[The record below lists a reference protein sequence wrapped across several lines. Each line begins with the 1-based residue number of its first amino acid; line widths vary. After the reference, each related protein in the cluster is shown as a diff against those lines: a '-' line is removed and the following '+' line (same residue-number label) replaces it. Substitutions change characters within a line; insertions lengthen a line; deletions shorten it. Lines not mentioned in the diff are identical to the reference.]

1 MSAAEA
7 ANYRV
12 FRVIKRLTGWY
23 AGQYRQADLLK
34 EKDVDIYG
42 KVVGLNYYESIY
54 SPMATASFVME
65 DTGGTVGDFKDDFA
79 GTLKDGLPVEGFE
92 EVIFK
97 VTTGNSGSLDW
108 RDKDKRFVITGSP
121 FNIDKPQRQSAY
133 YPMVSINAITST
145 NKPVKRTYEGKISD
159 VVKQI
164 LKDSKLPF
172 SDSNIHE
179 TENSIKLVGKNEN
192 PLDTILKLCPKSIPV
207 SGDPGY
213 FFFENEE
220 GFNFKS
226 IHDMINE
233 GISSF
238 TGEDGFNT
246 YESGHA
252 ENAIE
257 SRPNS
262 YARRHTYVYKMG
274 VSPDLSKDTNDYLV
288 LAPPTVRR
296 DQDVMNAIKMGQFNV
311 RICTRNIITGEV
323 TEEIVNLYNNST
335 DSRTTTLG
343 DEVIDD
349 PNNLQT
355 SDGENSENYCKTY
368 TFVVA
373 GGEDDDDGVSTDVI
387 NPAFKYL
394 PKAMMRYSLLHA
406 QLVNIIVPHN
416 GDLNVGEVIRLNIE
430 NITADN
436 KVEKEFNEHRSGYY
450 LILHMCHAF
459 TTSNSFTSLTLA
471 RDEYGVARKL

>member
-1 MSAAEA
+1 
-7 ANYRV
+7 
-12 FRVIKRLTGWY
+12 
-23 AGQYRQADLLK
+23 
-34 EKDVDIYG
+34 
-42 KVVGLNYYESIY
+42 
-54 SPMATASFVME
+54 
-65 DTGGTVGDFKDDFA
+65 
-79 GTLKDGLPVEGFE
+79 
-92 EVIFK
+92 
-97 VTTGNSGSLDW
+97 
-108 RDKDKRFVITGSP
+108 
-121 FNIDKPQRQSAY
+121 
-133 YPMVSINAITST
+133 MVSINAITST

-159 VVKQI
+159 VVKKI
-164 LKDSKLPF
+164 LKDADLPF
-172 SDSNIHE
+172 LGSNIHE

-233 GISSF
+233 GLSNF
-238 TGEDGFNT
+238 
-246 YESGHA
+246 
-252 ENAIE
+252 E
-257 SRPNS
+257 SRTGRDA
-262 YARRHTYVYKMG
+262 YGALHTYVYKMG
-274 VSPDLSKDTNDYLV
+274 VSPDLTKNTNDYLV

-311 RICTRNIITGEV
+311 RICTRNIITGDV

-335 DSRTTTLG
+335 DNKTTTLG
-343 DEVIDD
+343 NEVTDD

-355 SDGENSENYCKTY
+355 SDGDNKENYCKTY

-373 GGEDDDDGVSTDVI
+373 GGEDDVVGISTDVI

-416 GDLNVGEVIRLNIE
+416 GNLNVGEVIKLNIE

>member
-1 MSAAEA
+1 MSAAGA
-7 ANYRV
+7 ANYKV
-12 FRVIKRLTGWY
+12 FKILKRLKKNGFRERFEE
-23 AGQYRQADLLK
+23 ANILK
-34 EKDVDIYG
+34 ETDIYG

-92 EVIFK
+92 EVLFK
-97 VTTGNSGSLDW
+97 VTSPARNGELDW
-108 RDKDKRFVITGSP
+108 RDRDKRFVITGSP

-145 NKPVKRTYEGKISD
+145 NKPVNKTYEGKISD
-159 VVKQI
+159 VVKKI
-164 LKDSKLPF
+164 LKDAKLPF
-172 SDSNIHE
+172 LGSNIHE

-233 GISSF
+233 GLSNFESK
-238 TGEDGFNT
+238 TGMD
-246 YESGHA
+246 
-252 ENAIE
+252 
-257 SRPNS
+257 S
-262 YARRHTYVYKMG
+262 YGKRHTYVYKMG
-274 VSPDLSKDTNDYLV
+274 VTPDLTKNTNDYLV

-311 RICTRNIITGEV
+311 RICTRNLITGEV

-335 DSRTTTLG
+335 DEKTITLG
-343 DEVIDD
+343 NEVTDD

-355 SDGENSENYCKTY
+355 SDGDNKENYCKTY
-368 TFVVA
+368 TFVIA
-373 GGEDDDDGVSTDVI
+373 GGEDDVVGISTDVI

-416 GDLNVGEVIRLNIE
+416 GDLNVGEVIKLNIE

-436 KVEKEFNEHRSGYY
+436 KIEKEFNEHRSGYY

-459 TTSNSFTSLTLA
+459 TTSNSYTSLTLA
-471 RDEYGVARKL
+471 RDEYGVARRL

>member
-1 MSAAEA
+1 MSAAGA
-7 ANYRV
+7 ANYKV
-12 FRVIKRLTGWY
+12 FKILKRLKKNGFRERFEE
-23 AGQYRQADLLK
+23 ANILK
-34 EKDVDIYG
+34 ETDIYG

-92 EVIFK
+92 EVLFK
-97 VTTGNSGSLDW
+97 VTSPARNGELDW
-108 RDKDKRFVITGSP
+108 RDRDKRFVITGSP

-145 NKPVKRTYEGKISD
+145 NKPVNKTYEGKISD
-159 VVKQI
+159 VVKKI
-164 LKDSKLPF
+164 LKDAKLPF
-172 SDSNIHE
+172 LGSNIHE

-233 GISSF
+233 GLSNFESK
-238 TGEDGFNT
+238 TGMD
-246 YESGHA
+246 
-252 ENAIE
+252 
-257 SRPNS
+257 S
-262 YARRHTYVYKMG
+262 YGKRHTYVYKMG
-274 VSPDLSKDTNDYLV
+274 VTPDLTKNTNDYLV

-311 RICTRNIITGEV
+311 RICTRNLITGEV

-335 DSRTTTLG
+335 DNKTTTLG
-343 DEVIDD
+343 NEVTDD

-355 SDGENSENYCKTY
+355 SDGDNKENYCKTY
-368 TFVVA
+368 TFVIA
-373 GGEDDDDGVSTDVI
+373 GGEDDVVGISTDVI

-416 GDLNVGEVIRLNIE
+416 GDLNVGEVIKLNIE

-436 KVEKEFNEHRSGYY
+436 KIEKEFNEHRSGYY

-459 TTSNSFTSLTLA
+459 TTSNSYTSLTLA
-471 RDEYGVARKL
+471 RDEYGVARRL

>member
-1 MSAAEA
+1 MSAAGA

-12 FRVIKRLTGWY
+12 FKVIKRLTGWY

-79 GTLKDGLPVEGFE
+79 GTLKDGLPIEGFE

-97 VTTGNSGSLDW
+97 VTTQGNNGSLDW

-159 VVKQI
+159 VVKKI
-164 LKDSKLPF
+164 LKDADLPF
-172 SDSNIHE
+172 LGSNIHE

-233 GISSF
+233 GLSNF
-238 TGEDGFNT
+238 
-246 YESGHA
+246 
-252 ENAIE
+252 E
-257 SRPNS
+257 SRTGKDP
-262 YARRHTYVYKMG
+262 YGMRHTYVYKMG
-274 VSPDLSKDTNDYLV
+274 VSPDLTKTTNDYLV

-311 RICTRNIITGEV
+311 RICTRNIITGDV

-335 DSRTTTLG
+335 DNKTTTLG
-343 DEVIDD
+343 NEVTDD

-355 SDGENSENYCKTY
+355 SDGDNKENYCKTY
-368 TFVVA
+368 TFVIA
-373 GGEDDDDGVSTDVI
+373 GGEDDVVGISTDVI

-416 GDLNVGEVIRLNIE
+416 GNLNVGEVIKLNIE

>member
-1 MSAAEA
+1 MSAAGA
-7 ANYRV
+7 ANYKV

-159 VVKQI
+159 VVKKI
-164 LKDSKLPF
+164 LKDADLPF
-172 SDSNIHE
+172 LGSNIHE

-233 GISSF
+233 GLSNF
-238 TGEDGFNT
+238 
-246 YESGHA
+246 
-252 ENAIE
+252 E
-257 SRPNS
+257 SRTGKDA
-262 YARRHTYVYKMG
+262 YGALHTYVYKMG
-274 VSPDLSKDTNDYLV
+274 VTPDLTKNTNDYLV

-355 SDGENSENYCKTY
+355 SDGDNKENYCKTY

-373 GGEDDDDGVSTDVI
+373 GGEDDDTSVSTDVI

-416 GDLNVGEVIRLNIE
+416 
-430 NITADN
+430 
-436 KVEKEFNEHRSGYY
+436 H
-450 LILHMCHAF
+450 
-459 TTSNSFTSLTLA
+459 
-471 RDEYGVARKL
+471 

>member
-1 MSAAEA
+1 MSAAGA

-12 FRVIKRLTGWY
+12 FKVIKRLTGWY

-79 GTLKDGLPVEGFE
+79 GTLKDGLPIEGFE

-97 VTTGNSGSLDW
+97 VTTQGNNGSLDW

-159 VVKQI
+159 VVKKI
-164 LKDSKLPF
+164 LKDADLPF
-172 SDSNIHE
+172 LGSNIHE

-233 GISSF
+233 GLSNF
-238 TGEDGFNT
+238 
-246 YESGHA
+246 
-252 ENAIE
+252 E
-257 SRPNS
+257 SRTGRDA
-262 YARRHTYVYKMG
+262 YGALHTYVYKMG
-274 VSPDLSKDTNDYLV
+274 VSPDLTKNTNDYLV

-311 RICTRNIITGEV
+311 RICTRNIITGDV

-335 DSRTTTLG
+335 DNKTTTLG
-343 DEVIDD
+343 NEVTDD

-355 SDGENSENYCKTY
+355 SDGDNKENYCKTY

-373 GGEDDDDGVSTDVI
+373 GGEDDVVGISTDVI

-416 GDLNVGEVIRLNIE
+416 GNLNVGEVIKLNIE

>member
-1 MSAAEA
+1 MSAAGA
-7 ANYRV
+7 ANYKV

-79 GTLKDGLPVEGFE
+79 GTLKDGLPIEGFE

-97 VTTGNSGSLDW
+97 VTTQGNNGSLDW

-145 NKPVKRTYEGKISD
+145 SKPVKRTYEGKISD

-164 LKDSKLPF
+164 LKEADLPF
-172 SDSNIHE
+172 LGSNIHE

-233 GISSF
+233 GLSNF
-238 TGEDGFNT
+238 
-246 YESGHA
+246 
-252 ENAIE
+252 E
-257 SRPNS
+257 SRTGKDA
-262 YARRHTYVYKMG
+262 YGALHTYVYKMG
-274 VSPDLSKDTNDYLV
+274 VTPDLTKNTNDYLV

-335 DSRTTTLG
+335 DSKTTTLG

-355 SDGENSENYCKTY
+355 SDGDNKENYCKTY

-373 GGEDDDDGVSTDVI
+373 GGEDDDTSVSTDVI

-416 GDLNVGEVIRLNIE
+416 GNLNVGEVIKLNIE

-471 RDEYGVARKL
+471 RDEYGVARRL

>member
-1 MSAAEA
+1 MSAAGA

-12 FRVIKRLTGWY
+12 FKVIKRLTGWY

-79 GTLKDGLPVEGFE
+79 GTLKDGLPIEGFE

-97 VTTGNSGSLDW
+97 VTTQGNNGSLDW

-159 VVKQI
+159 VVKKI
-164 LKDSKLPF
+164 LKDADLPF
-172 SDSNIHE
+172 LGSNIHE

-233 GISSF
+233 GLSNF
-238 TGEDGFNT
+238 
-246 YESGHA
+246 
-252 ENAIE
+252 E
-257 SRPNS
+257 SRTGRDA
-262 YARRHTYVYKMG
+262 YGALHTYVYKMG
-274 VSPDLSKDTNDYLV
+274 VSPDLTKNTNDYLV

-311 RICTRNIITGEV
+311 RICTRNIITGDV

-335 DSRTTTLG
+335 DNKTTTLG
-343 DEVIDD
+343 NEVTDD
-349 PNNLQT
+349 PNNLH
-355 SDGENSENYCKTY
+355 E
-368 TFVVA
+368 FV
-373 GGEDDDDGVSTDVI
+373 
-387 NPAFKYL
+387 
-394 PKAMMRYSLLHA
+394 HA
-406 QLVNIIVPHN
+406 N
-416 GDLNVGEVIRLNIE
+416 
-430 NITADN
+430 
-436 KVEKEFNEHRSGYY
+436 
-450 LILHMCHAF
+450 
-459 TTSNSFTSLTLA
+459 
-471 RDEYGVARKL
+471 

>member
-1 MSAAEA
+1 MSAAGA
-7 ANYRV
+7 ANYKV
-12 FRVIKRLTGWY
+12 FKILKRLKKNGFRERFEE
-23 AGQYRQADLLK
+23 ANILK
-34 EKDVDIYG
+34 ETDIYG

-92 EVIFK
+92 EVLFK
-97 VTTGNSGSLDW
+97 VTSPARNGELDW
-108 RDKDKRFVITGSP
+108 RDRDKRFVITGSP

-145 NKPVKRTYEGKISD
+145 NKPVNKTYEGKISD
-159 VVKQI
+159 VVKKI
-164 LKDSKLPF
+164 LKDAKLPF
-172 SDSNIHE
+172 LGSNIHE

-233 GISSF
+233 GLSNFESK
-238 TGEDGFNT
+238 TGMD
-246 YESGHA
+246 
-252 ENAIE
+252 
-257 SRPNS
+257 S
-262 YARRHTYVYKMG
+262 YGKRHTYVYKMG
-274 VSPDLSKDTNDYLV
+274 VTPDLTKNTNDYLV

-311 RICTRNIITGEV
+311 RICTRNLITGEV

-335 DSRTTTLG
+335 DNKTTTLG
-343 DEVIDD
+343 NEVTDD

-355 SDGENSENYCKTY
+355 SDGDNKENYCKTY
-368 TFVVA
+368 TFVIA
-373 GGEDDDDGVSTDVI
+373 GGEDDVVGISTDVI

-416 GDLNVGEVIRLNIE
+416 GNLNVGEVIKLNIE

-436 KVEKEFNEHRSGYY
+436 KIEKEFNEHRSGYY

-459 TTSNSFTSLTLA
+459 TTSNSYTSLTLA
-471 RDEYGVARKL
+471 RDEYGVARRL